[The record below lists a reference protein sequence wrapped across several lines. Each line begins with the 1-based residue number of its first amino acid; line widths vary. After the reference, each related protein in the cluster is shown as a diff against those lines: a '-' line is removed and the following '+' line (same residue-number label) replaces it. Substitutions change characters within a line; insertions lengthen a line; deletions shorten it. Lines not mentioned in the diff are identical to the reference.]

1 MPGFFVAGLRA
12 RLRQVKEIAS
22 APDHHRRMLPTAHS
36 VADLAAEPLLDAQ
49 GALDFPPSRYTAYPT
64 RDRFVEAFGPEEL
77 QVALRQRANGAVV
90 GGRAPLALRVQVPAG
105 CRSSRAGSYLRAL
118 GSEMSLVAA
127 ALGPARTVSRLSLT
141 GAGLLGLSRAEIARL
156 VDRLRL
162 SFRLEL
168 GLPMRV
174 EVDTRA
180 LVEGRLAHL
189 RQFGCNELL
198 VDLPDAVPGQAGDGL
213 ATLARLVGA
222 AHRLDFTAAG
232 VRVPLGACRH
242 AAPAWAALLQRLV
255 DARADRL
262 SLLASGKAADG
273 IGDRRPLAADA
284 AAQRRALF
292 DDAIELLGEH
302 GYAHLGL
309 GQFALRSDVLAVAR
323 AQGRLFV
330 DLDGLHDHPC
340 ADLIG
345 LGAGA
350 AGQVGATYY
359 QNAVDVADYEAA
371 LAAGQLPVARGLAL
385 TRDDLARRSVI
396 QALVCQGRLDFE
408 SIRLAHLIDPKTYF
422 APELGEMSRLVRAG
436 LASMDSEAIE
446 LTPAGCRRA
455 SAVAA
460 VFDRHLRDQARRNQ
474 CATRL

>member
-1 MPGFFVAGLRA
+1 MQPIA
-12 RLRQVKEIAS
+12 RTPA
-22 APDHHRRMLPTAHS
+22 DLPTEPP
-36 VADLAAEPLLDAQ
+36 LAVPGVLDV
-49 GALDFPPSRYTAYPT
+49 PPSRYTAYPAL
-64 RDRFVEAFGPEEL
+64 DRLVEAFGPEEL
-77 QVALRQRANGAVV
+77 LVALRQRANGAMV
-90 GGRAPLALRVQVPAG
+90 GGRAPLALRVEVPEG
-105 CRSSRAGSYLRAL
+105 CRSSRVGGYLRAL

-141 GAGLLGLSRAEIARL
+141 GAALMRLSRAEITRL

-168 GLPMRV
+168 GLPMSV

-198 VDLPDAVPGQAGDGL
+198 VDLPEPVPGQAGDGV
-213 ATLARLVGA
+213 ATLARLVAA

-232 VRVPLGACRH
+232 VRVPFAACRLP
-242 AAPAWAALLQRLV
+242 APAWRALLQRLV
-255 DARADRL
+255 NARPDRL
-262 SLLASGKAADG
+262 TLLAFGTTAGGASA
-273 IGDRRPLAADA
+273 RRPPETGDA
-284 AAQRRALF
+284 GARRGALF
-292 DDAIELLGEH
+292 EDAIELLGEQ

-330 DLDGLHDHPC
+330 DLEGLHDQPC
-340 ADLIG
+340 ADLVA

-359 QNAVDVADYEAA
+359 QNAIDVADYEAA

-396 QALVCQGRLDFE
+396 QALVCQGRVDFE
-408 SIRLAHLIDPKTYF
+408 SIRLAHLIEPRTFF
-422 APELGEMSRLVRAG
+422 APELDELSQLAVAG
-436 LASMDSEAIE
+436 LVSLDDEAIE

-460 VFDRHLRDQARRNQ
+460 VFDRHLRERARRNR
-474 CATRL
+474 CVTPL